1 MMDKNKL
8 KKTYGF
14 DKGSYKYIA
23 PGAEILKYIG
33 QIVILVDFKKDDEG
47 KWTNT
52 MEKVLID
59 SIREY
64 DAVTMT
70 YNCIY
75 KTEDK
80 KRHEVRI
87 IPEGFSW
94 GDPEKS
100 GEMKRFMPY
109 SIHCQLVE
117 DEVFFDRLKRMYK
130 SKENMNVNLL
140 KYISDDKNQEEVLKY
155 SHNIGVVINTDEGDI
170 CWIRI
175 HKLKLSHKSGKK
187 YYLNFGDDKNNWNL
201 TIESDQKEYE
211 FPEVGKFKII
221 DLMDI
226 VSGTV

>member
-1 MMDKNKL
+1 MDKNKL

-80 KRHEVRI
+80 KKQEIVFETEDVSSFEESFDEFKSYKMKALGTSENITEAATAKITKCINDILEAEAPMNKKSLAKKTFSCWGISRPGTNMKALFETAFEKADKKVTSAGENEYVWLSSQV
-87 IPEGFSW
+87 PE
-94 GDPEKS
+94 
-100 GEMKRFMPY
+100 
-109 SIHCQLVE
+109 
-117 DEVFFDRLKRMYK
+117 
-130 SKENMNVNLL
+130 
-140 KYISDDKNQEEVLKY
+140 
-155 SHNIGVVINTDEGDI
+155 
-170 CWIRI
+170 
-175 HKLKLSHKSGKK
+175 
-187 YYLNFGDDKNNWNL
+187 
-201 TIESDQKEYE
+201 
-211 FPEVGKFKII
+211 
-221 DLMDI
+221 
-226 VSGTV
+226 